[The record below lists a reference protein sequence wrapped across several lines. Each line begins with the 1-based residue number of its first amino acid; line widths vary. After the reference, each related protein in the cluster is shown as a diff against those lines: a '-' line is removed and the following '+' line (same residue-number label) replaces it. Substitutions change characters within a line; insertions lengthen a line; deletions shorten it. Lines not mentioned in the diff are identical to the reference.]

1 MSLVAYGAQDVY
13 LTGNPQITLFKVVYR
28 RHTNFSMEC
37 IELPL
42 DTAKP
47 GQRVTTPVIRNADL
61 VSRAYLRTTLGDLT
75 PSNASFNGSVA
86 WVRRLGHAII
96 DNIEVQIGGSLI
108 DRQYGVWMDIWY
120 ELTHHYDQER
130 GYNQM
135 IGDVPSLT
143 TLTPVN
149 ENSTG
154 VAGGAV
160 LFTPLQ
166 FWFCRNYGLALPLI
180 ALQYHEVR
188 VNIEYTPVSNLV
200 VYTVGSNGVQPKF
213 NGLSFGSC
221 GLLIDYIYLDSEERR
236 RFAQVGHEYLIEQVQ
251 DNEQNLQPGST
262 TQQFTLSF
270 NHPCKEMIW
279 AHRCGAFSGVNDNTF
294 LCYTNSDS
302 DDAWEY
308 AVQEAASNLAAS
320 MFVRDGHDA
329 PVGVTTASF
338 TTDNEV
344 PLFSIDSSTTGFS
357 QLGNTVL
364 RCTLVNAPSSQV
376 TLEVIPNP
384 VVIGST
390 NLASLLGVVSVDLYY
405 DGLTLS
411 RVEVSVTDH
420 SLSLYDLSIPV
431 QQFKQ
436 DNRVNGSNADD
447 VAVVQVNNYGLCLD
461 GSGNMVTS
469 GKIILNGHDRFDER
483 EGAYFNYVQPFQHH
497 TRTPADGIN
506 VYSFGLHP
514 EQHQPTGT
522 TNMSRI
528 DNCRLHYKI
537 ADVFAGLRH
546 DVFNFYAG
554 TQVYIYVTNYNV
566 LRIMSGM
573 GGLAYS
579 N

>member
-1 MSLVAYGAQDVY
+1 
-13 LTGNPQITLFKVVYR
+13 
-28 RHTNFSMEC
+28 
-37 IELPL
+37 
-42 DTAKP
+42 
-47 GQRVTTPVIRNADL
+47 
-61 VSRAYLRTTLGDLT
+61 
-75 PSNASFNGSVA
+75 
-86 WVRRLGHAII
+86 
-96 DNIEVQIGGSLI
+96 
-108 DRQYGVWMDIWY
+108 
-120 ELTHHYDQER
+120 
-130 GYNQM
+130 
-135 IGDVPSLT
+135 
-143 TLTPVN
+143 
-149 ENSTG
+149 
-154 VAGGAV
+154 
-160 LFTPLQ
+160 
-166 FWFCRNYGLALPLI
+166 
-180 ALQYHEVR
+180 
-188 VNIEYTPVSNLV
+188 
-200 VYTVGSNGVQPKF
+200 
-213 NGLSFGSC
+213 
-221 GLLIDYIYLDSEERR
+221 
-236 RFAQVGHEYLIEQVQ
+236 
-251 DNEQNLQPGST
+251 
-262 TQQFTLSF
+262 
-270 NHPCKEMIW
+270 
-279 AHRCGAFSGVNDNTF
+279 
-294 LCYTNSDS
+294 
-302 DDAWEY
+302 
-308 AVQEAASNLAAS
+308 
-320 MFVRDGHDA
+320 
-329 PVGVTTASF
+329 
-338 TTDNEV
+338 
-344 PLFSIDSSTTGFS
+344 
-357 QLGNTVL
+357 L